1 MAHIGSSEHEV
12 SLHMSQWPVIF
23 LTTKLQVRAQT
34 FGNPDRRR
42 LFAQTWTFSATAGA
56 IYPLTER
63 VYLNFSLF
71 YTPLWVKRPPDTDSQ
86 NDPLF
91 NVRAAISYRWG

>member
-1 MAHIGSSEHEV
+1 VAGN
-12 SLHMSQWPVIF
+12 F
-23 LTTKLQVRAQT
+23 LDNKMQVRAQT
-34 FGNPDRRR
+34 FGNRDRTR

-71 YTPLWVKRPPDTDSQ
+71 YTPLWVKRPPDYDSE